1 MTRALRT
8 FRVHPSLPEP
18 LLPLAE
24 LAGNLRWS
32 WDPEARELFRW
43 ADAEAWE
50 AVDGNPSALL
60 GALSDARM
68 AELAGDARFVGR
80 LEEVHGAL
88 QTELTRPAW
97 VQRQRPDNPRVA
109 YFSPEFGIT
118 TVMPTYSGGLGV
130 LAGDHLKAA
139 SDLGLD
145 MVGVGLLYRHGYF
158 RQHLDADGWQQER
171 YPDLNPLELPLRRLE
186 HASEPV
192 LVEVP
197 MGPVTALAQV
207 WIAQVG
213 RVPLLLLD
221 TEVPGNAQPE
231 RAITDRLYGGD
242 TEHRLRQELV
252 LGIGGVRALRAAV
265 EAGELDGAPEVFH
278 SNEGHAGF
286 LGLERV
292 RERVA
297 EGLSFA
303 EAVEAARSTT
313 LFTTHTPVAAGIDK
327 FPRELIERYFGDLA
341 DGYGTDVDGLME
353 LGRLG
358 DEHGIFNM
366 AAMGMR
372 LSAHAN
378 GVSELHGT
386 VAREMFQGLWPDLPA
401 DEVPVDAVTN
411 GVHAAT
417 WIGPEQRELYSRYLA
432 PNWPRTASAWE
443 GADQLPDE
451 VLWRTRGRARER
463 LVAEVRDRVREQVVR
478 RGGAG
483 GSLNWV
489 DELLDPE
496 ALTIGFARRFATY
509 KRGALLLRQPERLK
523 ALLTDTERPV
533 QLVFAGKSHPR
544 DDQGKGIIR
553 ELVHLAGSDPLL
565 QRRMVFVEDY
575 DMDLAATLYAGCD
588 VWLNTP
594 RRPFEACGTSGE
606 KALLNGSLHCSV
618 LDGWWDEL
626 YDPAAGF
633 AIGGRG
639 QVTDPEQQD
648 AADAEALFELL
659 ERTIVPRF
667 YDRTESP
674 LPTRWLQ
681 MIRRSLVDI
690 GPKVLA
696 TKMVR
701 RYAEEHYEPLAA
713 RSRELLAS
721 GAKPARE
728 LAAWKQ
734 RVQAAW
740 DGVRVA
746 EVEVDDAVAAKGEE
760 RHVAVVVE
768 LGDLRT
774 DEVVVEALHGPV
786 SADGHLEERH
796 VLTLA
801 HAGAGKRGTQRYTG
815 QVRCAQAGEYGVTA
829 RVRPTHERLRDPAE
843 VGLAAWPHAD
853 DQPAP

>member
-18 LLPLAE
+18 LLPLAD
-24 LAGNLRWS
+24 LAANLRWS

-43 ADAEAWE
+43 ADPEAWD
-50 AVDGNPSALL
+50 AVDGNPTALL
-60 GALSDARM
+60 GVLSDARM
-68 AELAGDARFVGR
+68 SELAQDARFVGR

-88 QTELTRPAW
+88 RTELTRPAW
-97 VQRQRPDNPRVA
+97 VQRQRPANPKVA

-158 RQHLDADGWQQER
+158 RQHLDADGWQQEQ

-186 HASEPV
+186 RDGEPA

-221 TEVPGNAQPE
+221 TEVPGNAPAE
-231 RAITDRLYGGD
+231 RAVTDRLYGGD

-265 EAGELDGAPEVFH
+265 SVGELDASPEVFH

-297 EGLSFA
+297 EGLTFA

-327 FPRELIERYFGDLA
+327 FPRDLIERYFGDLVA
-341 DGYGTDVDGLME
+341 GYGTDVNGLME

-358 DEHGIFNM
+358 EEHGIFNM

-386 VAREMFQGLWPDLPA
+386 VARQMFQSLWPDLPPQ
-401 DEVPVDAVTN
+401 EVPVDAVTN

-417 WIGPEQRELYSRYLA
+417 WIGPEQRDLYARYLA
-432 PNWPRTASAWE
+432 PNWPRNPDAWE
-443 GADQLPDE
+443 AADQIPDE
-451 VLWRTRGRARER
+451 VLWRTRARARER
-463 LVAEVRDRVREQVVR
+463 LVAEVRDRVRDQVVR
-478 RGGAG
+478 HGASG
-483 GSLNWV
+483 GSLNWI

-523 ALLTDTERPV
+523 ALLTDPDRPV
-533 QLVFAGKSHPR
+533 QLVFAGKSHPK
-544 DDQGKGIIR
+544 DDSGKGIIR
-553 ELVHLAGSDPLL
+553 ELVHLAASDPLL

-639 QVTDPEQQD
+639 QVDDPEQQD

-659 ERTIVPRF
+659 ERTVVPRF

-674 LPTRWLQ
+674 LPTRWLE
-681 MIRRSLVDI
+681 MIRRSLVDL
-690 GPKVLA
+690 GPHVLA
-696 TKMVR
+696 SKMVR
-701 RYAEEHYEPLAA
+701 RYAVEHYEPLAQRSQDLLA
-713 RSRELLAS
+713 RS
-721 GAKPARE
+721 AKPARE
-728 LAAWKQ
+728 LAAWKAK
-734 RVQAAW
+734 VHAAW
-740 DGVRVA
+740 PQVRVA
-746 EVEVDDAVAAKGEE
+746 EVEVDDATAAKGEH
-760 RHVAVVVE
+760 RPVSAVVE
-768 LGDLRT
+768 LADLT
-774 DEVVVEALHGPV
+774 PDEVIVEALHGPV
-786 SADGHLEERH
+786 GADGHLTEHH
-796 VLTLA
+796 VLTLERQGAAGDGA
-801 HAGAGKRGTQRYTG
+801 HRYGGSVT
-815 QVRCAQAGEYGVTA
+815 CAYAGEDGVTV
-829 RVRPTHERLRDPAE
+829 RVRPFHQRLRDPAE
-843 VGLAAWPHAD
+843 LGLAAWPDLEGEPH
-853 DQPAP
+853 P